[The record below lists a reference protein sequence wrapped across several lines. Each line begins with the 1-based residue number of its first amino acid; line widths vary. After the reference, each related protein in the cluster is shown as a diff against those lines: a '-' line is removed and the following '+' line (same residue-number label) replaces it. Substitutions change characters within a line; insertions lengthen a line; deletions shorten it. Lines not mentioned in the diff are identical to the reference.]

1 MRHLFRKLLYLLCLA
16 ALLLSACQASFYAS
30 KKTVPKNAKVRFLLT
45 FDDGPSG
52 KTRKN
57 PTRQILYALQHN
69 VVQKDIKAIFFVQS
83 RDPRLG
89 GSPQGQ
95 QIMRQQFQ
103 QGHILA
109 VHSGT
114 ARGHVSHVKLL
125 RRGLGQSLKDCM
137 NDIRQVTGENP
148 LLVRPPYWAYN
159 RETILHYQQHG
170 LHVLLTDARA
180 FDGKIRGYN
189 VSLRRRSSM
198 RKQLTLVKNRIH
210 ESLLPAVDGVIPV
223 VVTFHDINTFTARHM
238 SEYLHILLQ
247 EANRVGLP
255 LSTPAFY
262 TDRKN
267 IYRAALERGKFYMS
281 DINTWLLAE
290 KNKRR
295 H

>member
-1 MRHLFRKLLYLLCLA
+1 MRHRFSKSLYLVCLA
-16 ALLLSACQASFYAS
+16 ALLLSACQATFYAS
-30 KKTVPKNAKVRFLLT
+30 KKTVPSNAKVRFLLT

-52 KTRKN
+52 KPKKN

-69 VVQKDIKAIFFVQS
+69 PLQKNIKAIFFIQS

-114 ARGHVSHVKLL
+114 ARGHVSHIKLL
-125 RRGLGQSLKDCM
+125 RQELDQSLQNCM
-137 NDIRQVTGENP
+137 QDIRRVTGENP

-159 RETILHYQQHG
+159 RETMLRYQQHG
-170 LHVLLTDARA
+170 LHVMLTDVRA

-189 VSLRRRSSM
+189 ISLRRRSSM
-198 RKQLTLVKNRIH
+198 RKQLTLLKNRIH
-210 ESLLPAVDGVIPV
+210 ESLLPAVDGTIPI
-223 VVTFHDINTFTARHM
+223 VVTFHDINSFTARHM
-238 SEYLHILLQ
+238 SEYLNIIVE
-247 EANRVGLP
+247 EAYRVGLP
-255 LSTPAFY
+255 LSKPVFY
-262 TDRKN
+262 INTEKMR
-267 IYRAALERGKFYMS
+267 RAALQRGKFYMA